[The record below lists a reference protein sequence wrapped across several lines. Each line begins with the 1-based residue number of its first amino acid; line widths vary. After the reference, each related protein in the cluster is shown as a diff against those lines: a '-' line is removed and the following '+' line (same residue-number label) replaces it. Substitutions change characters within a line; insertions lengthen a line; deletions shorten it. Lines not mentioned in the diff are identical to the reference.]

1 MSAEFSKTMPPEGE
15 SQMIMEDEALPP
27 VSKTTRT
34 VTILTIV
41 ISLVLLAVG
50 IGTRLAAETERAAE
64 REAEVAAQRERA
76 LLPREVVVTLTEP
89 IQYEFTFPIT
99 GTLDPIRE
107 TELSFNAGGRLDH
120 IDVSLGEKVTAG
132 QTIARLD
139 RRSISAYGRLATAG
153 VQASQA
159 QLELAQDRLAR
170 TERLHAA
177 GAASDADLHAAQ
189 QQLSLAQAQHAQAS
203 AQGRITSTDS
213 SNHILR
219 APFDGTITR
228 VPSGTG
234 SVVGPGQP
242 LFRLEDLSSLILRSG
257 VTERALAHIQIG
269 DKVEIENP
277 PVVGVVI
284 ALARSLDPMTRR
296 APIEIAV
303 DNADGKLVGHA
314 LVRGDVRTGRS
325 VPALRVPATAIR
337 GDRSVLIVNAQNE
350 IEARPVEAIFE
361 EDGTAVVLGGLSP
374 SERVVVRPSADLL
387 EGTVVSVDSQ
397 SPGVAERK

>member
-1 MSAEFSKTMPPEGE
+1 MSAEFSKRMPPEGE

-76 LLPREVVVTLTEP
+76 LLPREVVVTLAEP

-189 QQLSLAQAQHAQAS
+189 QQLSLAQA
-203 AQGRITSTDS
+203 
-213 SNHILR
+213 
-219 APFDGTITR
+219 
-228 VPSGTG
+228 
-234 SVVGPGQP
+234 
-242 LFRLEDLSSLILRSG
+242 
-257 VTERALAHIQIG
+257 
-269 DKVEIENP
+269 
-277 PVVGVVI
+277 
-284 ALARSLDPMTRR
+284 
-296 APIEIAV
+296 
-303 DNADGKLVGHA
+303 
-314 LVRGDVRTGRS
+314 
-325 VPALRVPATAIR
+325 
-337 GDRSVLIVNAQNE
+337 
-350 IEARPVEAIFE
+350 
-361 EDGTAVVLGGLSP
+361 
-374 SERVVVRPSADLL
+374 
-387 EGTVVSVDSQ
+387 
-397 SPGVAERK
+397 

>member
-1 MSAEFSKTMPPEGE
+1 
-15 SQMIMEDEALPP
+15 MIMEDEALPP

-64 REAEVAAQRERA
+64 REAEVGAQRERA

-277 PVVGVVI
+277 PVVGVVT

-303 DNADGKLVGHA
+303 DNPDGKLVGHA

>member
-1 MSAEFSKTMPPEGE
+1 
-15 SQMIMEDEALPP
+15 MIMEDEALPP

-50 IGTRLAAETERAAE
+50 IGTRLAAETERAVE

-303 DNADGKLVGHA
+303 DNPDGKLVGHA

>member
-1 MSAEFSKTMPPEGE
+1 
-15 SQMIMEDEALPP
+15 MIMENDEALPP
-27 VSKTTRT
+27 VSKTTRI
-34 VTILTIV
+34 VAILSIV
-41 ISLVLLAVG
+41 VSLIFLAIG
-50 IGTRLAAETERAAE
+50 IGARFITESERTAA
-64 REAEVAAQRERA
+64 REAEVAEQRARA
-76 LLPREVVVTLTEP
+76 LLPREVVITQPEA
-89 IQYEFTFPIT
+89 IDYEFSFPIT
-99 GTLDPIRE
+99 GTLDPIHE
-107 TELSFNAGGRLDH
+107 SELGFNAGGRLDH
-120 IDVSLGEKVTAG
+120 VDVKLGEKVSAG
-132 QTIARLD
+132 QVVARLD
-139 RRSISAYGRLATAG
+139 RRSISAYGRLASAG
-153 VQASQA
+153 VEASKA
-159 QLELAQDRLAR
+159 QLELAQDRLER
-170 TERLHAA
+170 TRRLHEA

-189 QQLSLAQAQHAQAS
+189 QQHSLAQAQYSQAS

-234 SVVGPGQP
+234 GVVGPGQP

-303 DNADGKLVGHA
+303 DNAEGNLVGHA

-337 GDRSVLIVNAQNE
+337 GDRSVLVVNSENE
-350 IEARPVEAIFE
+350 IETRMVEAIFE
-361 EDGTAVVLGGLSP
+361 ADGSAIVLAGLGA

-387 EGTVVSVDSQ
+387 EGTVVSVDTQ
-397 SPGVAERK
+397 TPGVAERK

>member
-1 MSAEFSKTMPPEGE
+1 
-15 SQMIMEDEALPP
+15 MIMEDEALPP

-277 PVVGVVI
+277 PVVGVVT

-303 DNADGKLVGHA
+303 DNPDGKLVGHA

>member
-1 MSAEFSKTMPPEGE
+1 
-15 SQMIMEDEALPP
+15 MIMEDEALPP

-242 LFRLEDLSSLILRSG
+242 LFRLEDLTSLILRSS

-277 PVVGVVI
+277 PVVGTVI

>member
-1 MSAEFSKTMPPEGE
+1 
-15 SQMIMEDEALPP
+15 MIMEDEALPP

-303 DNADGKLVGHA
+303 DNPDGKLVGHA

>member
-1 MSAEFSKTMPPEGE
+1 
-15 SQMIMEDEALPP
+15 MIMEDEALPP